1 VTVDAGA
8 YGKKVV
14 PVTFT
19 VGAAGV
25 SINNVGNA
33 ASFTYGTVVEGSY
46 AVLYGSNL
54 SGKIVQ
60 VTFNGVAAQIVY
72 ASANQIN
79 LLVPPSLAGQG
90 GARVVVTV
98 DGVAS
103 NPFTVTLA
111 ASSPGIFNP
120 GIVNDADGTTNGAD
134 HPATRG
140 SMVSIYLTGLGSTGG
155 ATVNLGDQKGIIPSY
170 AGPQGT
176 YPGLDQVNVSVPS
189 SLTVTNS
196 PVPVQVCVPAAT
208 PACSNTV
215 NLYVK

>member
-1 VTVDAGA
+1 
-8 YGKKVV
+8 
-14 PVTFT
+14 
-19 VGAAGV
+19 
-25 SINNVGNA
+25 
-33 ASFTYGTVVEGSY
+33 
-46 AVLYGSNL
+46 
-54 SGKIVQ
+54 VQ
-60 VTFNGVAAQIVY
+60 VTFNGIAAQIVY

-120 GIVNDADGTTNGAD
+120 GIVNDADSTTNGAD

-140 SMVSIYLTGLGSTGG
+140 GMVSIYLTGLGSTGG

-189 SLTVTNS
+189 SLRVTNS